1 MLGKILT
8 ISKNSATLSINKEAG
23 QISDLINLHVVFE
36 DDDKKIL
43 GEIDS
48 INEDTI
54 KVTFLGE
61 LTENDFIGGLI
72 RKPSL
77 NAKARIINE
86 QELAILT
93 GNDSASIQ
101 LGVSPLYNDFPL
113 KVSVDELFSNH
124 TAIFGNTGSG
134 KTYGICR
141 IIQNIF
147 PSGNVI
153 PYKAN
158 LFIFDSYGEYINA
171 FKDLNKRNP
180 YYSFKVITTN
190 KSKPYEK
197 LNIPVCLLDIEDIL
211 NLLEA
216 TSFSQIAMVETA
228 LTYARM
234 FARNDREAAEFK
246 NHILAKAIISIM
258 YTNQTSARI
267 RDQIFEILNETNT
280 PELSLDADV
289 PGVGFTRKFRNCFDI
304 DSEGRFAEHKIISDY
319 IKEFI
324 DENRKWNFDAYGV
337 CYSLHDLEVALNFTL
352 YSERYLLNETMYD
365 AAMSLKVKLHD
376 LATRGNGEFFSSDEF
391 ITVDEYVRKIQING
405 NKKSQIVNFNLED
418 VDDRFARSI
427 VKIFGRMFMKF
438 TKGLKDRATFPIHMI
453 LEEAHRYVLEG
464 DDKKLFGYN
473 IFERIAKEGRK
484 YGLLLD
490 LITQRPTDLNE
501 NVISQCANFLIFKI
515 NHPADLEYIA
525 KSVPNMSE
533 DIVEKQKTLQAGTCV
548 AFGRIFKIP
557 MIAKMERA
565 DPPPTS
571 SNCEV
576 YKNWMVQLNGSPAP
590 ASAPATPSVNV
601 QTNEPV
607 ANRIEA
613 PVITNTSAPQE
624 ANVVNAPVINNPVT
638 ENNTANVNN
647 NVAQIQNI
655 NPVSEETTNTF
666 IGNN

>member
-1 MLGKILT
+1 MLGKIKT
-8 ISKNSATLSINKEAG
+8 INKNSATLEINKDGGE
-23 QISDLINLHVVFE
+23 INDLINLHVVFE
-36 DDDKKIL
+36 DDNKKIL

-72 RKPSL
+72 KKPSL
-77 NAKARIINE
+77 NARVRIINND
-86 QELAILT
+86 ELKILVGT
-93 GNDSASIQ
+93 PGETIR

-113 KVSVDELFSNH
+113 NISVDELFSNH

-141 IIQNIF
+141 IIQNVF
-147 PSGNVI
+147 PNSSVI

-158 LFIFDSYGEYINA
+158 LFVFDSYGEYINA
-171 FKDLNKRNP
+171 FQDLNKNSP

-190 KSKPYEK
+190 LNKGYEK
-197 LNIPVCLLDIEDIL
+197 LDIPVCLLELEDVL

-216 TSFSQIAMVETA
+216 TNFSQIAMVETA
-228 LTYARM
+228 LTYVKM
-234 FARNDREAAEFK
+234 FARNDVEALEFK

-280 PELSLDADV
+280 PELSLDTEV
-289 PGVGFTRKFRNCFDI
+289 PGIGFTRKFRNCFDI
-304 DSEGRFAEHKIISDY
+304 DSKGRFAEHKIISDY

-324 DENRKWNFDAYGV
+324 KEDKKWNYDATGV
-337 CYSLHDLEVALNFTL
+337 YYSLHDLEVALNFTL
-352 YSERYLLNETMYD
+352 YSERYLLNEAMYD
-365 AAMSLKVKLHD
+365 SAMSLKVKLHD
-376 LATRGNGEFFSSDEF
+376 LVTRPNGTFFSANGYT
-391 ITVDEYVRKIQING
+391 TVDEYIQKIQIKDG
-405 NKKSQIVNFNLED
+405 KKSQIVNINLED
-418 VDDRFARSI
+418 VDDRFARTI

-438 TKGLKDRATFPIHMI
+438 TRSLKDERRATFPIHMI

-484 YGLLLD
+484 YGLLMD

-557 MIAKMERA
+557 MIAKMEKA

-571 SNCEV
+571 ANCEV
-576 YKNWMVQLNGSPAP
+576 YKNWMVK
-590 ASAPATPSVNV
+590 
-601 QTNEPV
+601 
-607 ANRIEA
+607 
-613 PVITNTSAPQE
+613 
-624 ANVVNAPVINNPVT
+624 
-638 ENNTANVNN
+638 
-647 NVAQIQNI
+647 
-655 NPVSEETTNTF
+655 
-666 IGNN
+666 IGQ

>member
-8 ISKNSATLSINKEAG
+8 ISKNSATLQINKDAG
-23 QISDLINLHVVFE
+23 EINDLINLHVVFE
-36 DDDKKIL
+36 DDNKKIL

-54 KVTFLGE
+54 KVSFLGE

-72 RKPSL
+72 KKPSL
-77 NAKARIINE
+77 NARARIINND
-86 QELAILT
+86 ELKILT
-93 GNDSASIQ
+93 GNENMSIR

-113 KVSVDELFSNH
+113 NISVDELFSNH

-141 IIQNIF
+141 IIQNVF
-147 PSGNVI
+147 PNSNII

-171 FKDLNKRNP
+171 FKDINKNNP

-190 KSKPYEK
+190 MLKPYEK
-197 LNIPVCLLDIEDIL
+197 LNIPVCLLELDDIL

-216 TSFSQIAMVETA
+216 TNFSQIAMIDTA
-228 LTYARM
+228 LTYVKM
-234 FARNDREAAEFK
+234 FARKDKEAQDFK
-246 NHILAKAIISIM
+246 NHILASAIINIM
-258 YTNQTSARI
+258 YTNQTSSRI

-280 PELSLDADV
+280 PELSLDTEV
-289 PGVGFTRKFRNCFDI
+289 PGIGFTRKFRNCFDI

-319 IKEFI
+319 IKQFI
-324 DENRKWNFDAYGV
+324 QADRSWNFNATGV
-337 CYSLHDLEVALNFTL
+337 YYSLHDLEVALNFTL
-352 YSERYLLNETMYD
+352 YSERYLLNEVMYD
-365 AAMSLKVKLHD
+365 SAMSLKVKLHD
-376 LATRGNGEFFSSDEF
+376 LVVRGNGNFFSADGY
-391 ITVDEYVRKIQING
+391 ITLDEYIRKIQING

-418 VDDRFARSI
+418 VDDRFARTI

-438 TKGLKDRATFPIHMI
+438 TRSLKDRASFPIHMI

-464 DDKKLFGYN
+464 DDKKLMGYN

-490 LITQRPTDLNE
+490 IITQRPTDLNE

-515 NHPADLEYIA
+515 NHPADLEYLS

-533 DIVEKQKTLQAGTCV
+533 DIIEKQKTLQSGTCV

-557 MIAKMERA
+557 MIAKMEKA

-576 YKNWMVQLNGSPAP
+576 YKNWMVQLK
-590 ASAPATPSVNV
+590 
-601 QTNEPV
+601 Q
-607 ANRIEA
+607 
-613 PVITNTSAPQE
+613 
-624 ANVVNAPVINNPVT
+624 
-638 ENNTANVNN
+638 
-647 NVAQIQNI
+647 
-655 NPVSEETTNTF
+655 
-666 IGNN
+666 

>member
-8 ISKNSATLSINKEAG
+8 ISKNGATLQINKDFSEMK
-23 QISDLINLHVVFE
+23 DLINIHVVFE
-36 DDDKKIL
+36 DDNKKIL

-61 LTENDFIGGLI
+61 LTQNDFIGGLI
-72 RKPSL
+72 KKPSL
-77 NAKARIINE
+77 DAKVRIIND
-86 QELAILT
+86 QELKILT
-93 GNDSASIQ
+93 GTDKMSIT
-101 LGVSPLYNDFPL
+101 LGVSPLYNNFPL
-113 KVSVDELFSNH
+113 NVSIDELFSNH

-141 IIQNIF
+141 IIQNVF
-147 PSGNVI
+147 PKGDII

-171 FKDLNKRNP
+171 FQDLNKNNP

-190 KSKPYEK
+190 MNKPYEK
-197 LNIPVCLLDIEDIL
+197 LNIPVCLLELEDIL

-216 TSFSQIAMVETA
+216 TKFSQIAMVDTA
-228 LTYARM
+228 LTYVKM
-234 FARNDREAAEFK
+234 FARQDKEAAEFK

-267 RDQIFEILNETNT
+267 RDQIFEILSETST
-280 PELSLDADV
+280 PELSLETEVA
-289 PGVGFTRKFRNCFDI
+289 GIGFTRQFRNCFDI
-304 DSEGRFAEHKIISDY
+304 DAEGRFAEHKIISDY
-319 IKEFI
+319 IKQFI
-324 DENRKWNFDAYGV
+324 QEDRKWNYDSTGV
-337 CYSLHDLEVALNFTL
+337 YYSLHDLEVALNFTL
-352 YSERYLLNETMYD
+352 YSERYLLNEAMYD
-365 AAMSLKVKLHD
+365 SAMSLKVKLHD
-376 LATRGNGEFFSSDEF
+376 LVNRNNGCFFTAEGY
-391 ITVDEYVRKIQING
+391 ITIDEYIKKIQMNG

-438 TKGLKDRATFPIHMI
+438 TKGLSDRASFPIHMI

-464 DDKKLFGYN
+464 DDKELFGYN

-557 MIAKMERA
+557 MIAKMEKA

-571 SNCEV
+571 ANCEV
-576 YKNWMVQLNGSPAP
+576 YNNWMVKLKD
-590 ASAPATPSVNV
+590 
-601 QTNEPV
+601 
-607 ANRIEA
+607 
-613 PVITNTSAPQE
+613 
-624 ANVVNAPVINNPVT
+624 
-638 ENNTANVNN
+638 
-647 NVAQIQNI
+647 
-655 NPVSEETTNTF
+655 
-666 IGNN
+666 

>member
-8 ISKNSATLSINKEAG
+8 INKNSAIVAINKANG
-23 QISDLINLHVVFE
+23 AQITDLINLHVVFE
-36 DDDKKIL
+36 DQNKKIL

-48 INEDTI
+48 IEQDTI
-54 KVTFLGE
+54 KITFLGE
-61 LTENDFIGGLI
+61 LTSNDFIGGLI
-72 RKPSL
+72 KKPSL
-77 NAKARIINE
+77 DAKIRIINPE
-86 QELAILT
+86 ELKILT
-93 GNDSASIQ
+93 GVENRSIR

-113 KVSVDELFSNH
+113 NVSIDELFSNH

-147 PSGNVI
+147 PKGQII

-171 FKDLNKRNP
+171 FSRLQENNP
-180 YYSFKVITTN
+180 FYSFKVITTN
-190 KSKPYEK
+190 LKKNYEK
-197 LNIPVCLLDIEDIL
+197 LNIPVCLLELEDVL

-216 TSFSQIAMVETA
+216 TNFSQIAMVDTA
-228 LTYARM
+228 LTYVKM
-234 FARNDREAAEFK
+234 FARNDKEAMDFK
-246 NHILAKAIISIM
+246 NHILAKAITSIM
-258 YTNQTSARI
+258 YTNQTSSKI
-267 RDQIFEILNETNT
+267 RDQIFEILSETNT
-280 PELSLDADV
+280 AELSLETEV
-289 PGVGFTRKFRNCFDI
+289 PGIGFTRQFRNCFDI
-304 DSEGRFAEHKIISDY
+304 DSEGRFAERKIISDY
-319 IKEFI
+319 IKGFI
-324 DENRKWNFDAYGV
+324 DEDRKWNYDSTRV
-337 CYSLHDLEVALNFTL
+337 SYSLHDLEVALNFTL
-352 YSERYLLNETMYD
+352 YSERYLLNEAMYD
-365 AAMSLKVKLHD
+365 SAMSLKVKLHD
-376 LATRGNGEFFSSDEF
+376 LATRNNSSFFTNEGY
-391 ITVDEYVRKIQING
+391 ITLDEYIKRIQING

-427 VKIFGRMFMKF
+427 VKIFGRMFMKY
-438 TKGLKDRATFPIHMI
+438 TKGLAERASFPIHMI

-533 DIVEKQKTLQAGTCV
+533 DVVEKQKTLQSGTCV

-557 MIAKMERA
+557 MIVKMEKA

-571 SNCEV
+571 ANCEI
-576 YKNWMVQLNGSPAP
+576 YNNWMVKLKEQ
-590 ASAPATPSVNV
+590 
-601 QTNEPV
+601 
-607 ANRIEA
+607 
-613 PVITNTSAPQE
+613 
-624 ANVVNAPVINNPVT
+624 
-638 ENNTANVNN
+638 
-647 NVAQIQNI
+647 
-655 NPVSEETTNTF
+655 
-666 IGNN
+666 

>member
-8 ISKNSATLSINKEAG
+8 INKNSAIVSINKANG
-23 QISDLINLHVVFE
+23 AQITDLINLHVVFE
-36 DDDKKIL
+36 DQNKKIL

-48 INEDTI
+48 IEQDTI
-54 KVTFLGE
+54 KITFLGE
-61 LTENDFIGGLI
+61 LTANDFIGGLI
-72 RKPSL
+72 KKPSL
-77 NAKARIINE
+77 DANIRIINPE
-86 QELAILT
+86 ELKILT
-93 GNDSASIQ
+93 GVENRSIR

-113 KVSVDELFSNH
+113 NVSIDELFSNH

-147 PSGNVI
+147 PKGQII

-171 FKDLNKRNP
+171 FSKLQENNP
-180 YYSFKVITTN
+180 FYSFKVITTN
-190 KSKPYEK
+190 MKKDYEK
-197 LNIPVCLLDIEDIL
+197 LNIPVCLLELEDVL

-216 TSFSQIAMVETA
+216 TNFSQIAMVDTA
-228 LTYARM
+228 LTYVKM
-234 FARNDREAAEFK
+234 FARNDKEALDFK
-246 NHILAKAIISIM
+246 NHILAKAITSIM
-258 YTNQTSARI
+258 YTNQTSSKI
-267 RDQIFEILNETNT
+267 RDQIFEILSETNT
-280 PELSLDADV
+280 AELSLETEV
-289 PGVGFTRKFRNCFDI
+289 PGIGFTRQFRNCFDI
-304 DSEGRFAEHKIISDY
+304 DSEGRFAERKIISDY
-319 IKEFI
+319 IKSFI
-324 DENRKWNFDAYGV
+324 DEDRKWNYDSTGV
-337 CYSLHDLEVALNFTL
+337 SYSLHDLEVALNFTL
-352 YSERYLLNETMYD
+352 YSERYLLNEAMYD
-365 AAMSLKVKLHD
+365 SAMSLKVKLHD
-376 LATRGNGEFFSSDEF
+376 LATRGNSSFFTNEGY
-391 ITVDEYVRKIQING
+391 ITLEEYIKRIQING

-427 VKIFGRMFMKF
+427 VKIFGRMFMKY

-533 DIVEKQKTLQAGTCV
+533 DVVEKQKTLQSGTCV

-557 MIAKMERA
+557 MIVKMEKA

-571 SNCEV
+571 ANCEI
-576 YKNWMVQLNGSPAP
+576 YNNWMVKLK
-590 ASAPATPSVNV
+590 
-601 QTNEPV
+601 E
-607 ANRIEA
+607 
-613 PVITNTSAPQE
+613 
-624 ANVVNAPVINNPVT
+624 
-638 ENNTANVNN
+638 
-647 NVAQIQNI
+647 
-655 NPVSEETTNTF
+655 
-666 IGNN
+666 

>member
-8 ISKNSATLSINKEAG
+8 ISKNTATLAINKDAG
-23 QISDLINLHVVFE
+23 EINDLINLHVVFE
-36 DDDKKIL
+36 DNDKKIL

-48 INEDTI
+48 INEDTV
-54 KVTFLGE
+54 KVSFLGE
-61 LTENDFIGGLI
+61 LTQNDFIGGLI

-77 NAKARIINE
+77 NARVRIIND
-86 QELAILT
+86 QELSILT
-93 GNDSASIQ
+93 GGNEQAGIQ

-113 KVSVDELFSNH
+113 KVNIDELFSNH
-124 TAIFGNTGSG
+124 SAIFGNTGSG

-147 PSGNVI
+147 PNSNII

-171 FKDLNKRNP
+171 FKDLDKNNS

-197 LNIPVCLLDIEDIL
+197 LNIPVCLLEEEDIL

-234 FARNDREAAEFK
+234 FARNDREAEEFK
-246 NHILAKAIISIM
+246 NHVLAKAIISIM

-280 PELSLDADV
+280 PELALDTEV
-289 PGVGFTRKFRNCFDI
+289 PGIGFTRKFRNCFDI

-319 IKEFI
+319 IKQFV
-324 DENRKWNFDAYGV
+324 DETRKWNFNADGV
-337 CYSLHDLEVALNFTL
+337 YYSLHDLEVALNFTL
-352 YSERYLLNETMYD
+352 YSERYLLNESMYD

-376 LATRGNGEFFSSDEF
+376 LATHGNGDFFSA
-391 ITVDEYVRKIQING
+391 DEYITIDEYIKKIQING

-427 VKIFGRMFMKF
+427 VKIFGRMFMKY
-438 TKGLKDRATFPIHMI
+438 TRGLEARATFPIHMI

-484 YGLLLD
+484 YGLILD

-533 DIVEKQKTLQAGTCV
+533 DIIEKQKTLQAGTCV

-557 MIAKMERA
+557 MIVKMEKA

-571 SNCEV
+571 ANCEV
-576 YKNWMVQLNGSPAP
+576 FKNWMVMLK
-590 ASAPATPSVNV
+590 
-601 QTNEPV
+601 
-607 ANRIEA
+607 
-613 PVITNTSAPQE
+613 
-624 ANVVNAPVINNPVT
+624 
-638 ENNTANVNN
+638 
-647 NVAQIQNI
+647 
-655 NPVSEETTNTF
+655 
-666 IGNN
+666 

>member
-8 ISKNSATLSINKEAG
+8 ISKNGATLELNKDFSE
-23 QISDLINLHVVFE
+23 IKDLINIHVVFE
-36 DDDKKIL
+36 DDNKKIL

-48 INEDTI
+48 ITEDKI

-72 RKPSL
+72 KKPSL
-77 NAKARIINE
+77 DAKVRIINE
-86 QELAILT
+86 QELKILT
-93 GNDSASIQ
+93 GTDSMSIP

-113 KVSVDELFSNH
+113 NVSIDELFSNH

-147 PSGNVI
+147 PKGNII
-153 PYKAN
+153 PYRAN

-171 FKDLNKRNP
+171 FKDLNKKNQ

-190 KSKPYEK
+190 MNKEFEK
-197 LNIPVCLLDIEDIL
+197 LNIPVCLLDLEDIL

-216 TSFSQIAMVETA
+216 TKFSQIAMVDTA
-228 LTYARM
+228 LTYVKM
-234 FARNDREAAEFK
+234 FAREDREAAEFK
-246 NHILAKAIISIM
+246 NHILAKAILSIM

-280 PELSLDADV
+280 HELSLETEVA
-289 PGVGFTRKFRNCFDI
+289 GIGFTRQFRNCFDI
-304 DSEGRFAEHKIISDY
+304 DAEGRFAEHKIISDY
-319 IKEFI
+319 IKQFI
-324 DENRKWNFDAYGV
+324 QEDRKWNYDSKGV
-337 CYSLHDLEVALNFTL
+337 SYSLHDLEVALNFTL
-352 YSERYLLNETMYD
+352 YSERYLLNEAMYD
-365 AAMSLKVKLHD
+365 SAMSLKVKLHD
-376 LATRGNGEFFSSDEF
+376 LVTRNNGQFFTNEGY
-391 ITVDEYVRKIQING
+391 ITLDEYIKKIQSNG
-405 NKKSQIVNFNLED
+405 NLKSQIVNFNLED

-427 VKIFGRMFMKF
+427 VKIFGRMFMKY
-438 TKGLKDRATFPIHMI
+438 TKGLKERASFPIHMI

-464 DDKKLFGYN
+464 DDKALFGYN

-484 YGLLLD
+484 YGLILD

-533 DIVEKQKTLQAGTCV
+533 DIVEKQKTLQSGTCV

-557 MIAKMERA
+557 MIAKMEKA

-571 SNCEV
+571 ANCEV
-576 YKNWMVQLNGSPAP
+576 YNNWMVKLK
-590 ASAPATPSVNV
+590 
-601 QTNEPV
+601 E
-607 ANRIEA
+607 
-613 PVITNTSAPQE
+613 
-624 ANVVNAPVINNPVT
+624 
-638 ENNTANVNN
+638 
-647 NVAQIQNI
+647 
-655 NPVSEETTNTF
+655 
-666 IGNN
+666 

>member
-8 ISKNSATLSINKEAG
+8 INKNSAIVAINKANG
-23 QISDLINLHVVFE
+23 AQITDLINLHVVFE
-36 DDDKKIL
+36 DQNKKIL

-48 INEDTI
+48 IEQDTI
-54 KVTFLGE
+54 KITFLGE
-61 LTENDFIGGLI
+61 LTSNDFIGGLI
-72 RKPSL
+72 KKPSL
-77 NAKARIINE
+77 DAKIRIINPE
-86 QELAILT
+86 ELKILT
-93 GNDSASIQ
+93 GVENRSIR

-113 KVSVDELFSNH
+113 NVSIDELFSNH

-147 PSGNVI
+147 PKGQII

-171 FKDLNKRNP
+171 FSRLQENNP
-180 YYSFKVITTN
+180 FYSFKVITTN
-190 KSKPYEK
+190 LKKNYEK
-197 LNIPVCLLDIEDIL
+197 LNIPVCLLELEDVL

-216 TSFSQIAMVETA
+216 TNFSQIAMVDTA
-228 LTYARM
+228 LTYVKM
-234 FARNDREAAEFK
+234 FARNDKEATDFK
-246 NHILAKAIISIM
+246 NHILAKAITSIM
-258 YTNQTSARI
+258 YTNQTSSKI
-267 RDQIFEILNETNT
+267 RDQIFEILSETNT
-280 PELSLDADV
+280 AELSLETEV
-289 PGVGFTRKFRNCFDI
+289 LGIGFTRQFRNCFDI
-304 DSEGRFAEHKIISDY
+304 DSEGRFAERKIISDY
-319 IKEFI
+319 IKGFI
-324 DENRKWNFDAYGV
+324 DEDRKWNYDSTGV
-337 CYSLHDLEVALNFTL
+337 SYSLHDLEVALNFTL
-352 YSERYLLNETMYD
+352 YSERYLLNEAMYD
-365 AAMSLKVKLHD
+365 SAMSLKVKLHD
-376 LATRGNGEFFSSDEF
+376 LATRSNSSFFTNEGY
-391 ITVDEYVRKIQING
+391 ITLDEYIKRIQING

-427 VKIFGRMFMKF
+427 VKIFGRMFMKY
-438 TKGLKDRATFPIHMI
+438 TRGLAERASFPIHMI

-533 DIVEKQKTLQAGTCV
+533 DIVEKQKTLQSGTCV

-557 MIAKMERA
+557 MIVKMEKA

-571 SNCEV
+571 ANCEI
-576 YKNWMVQLNGSPAP
+576 YNNWMVKLKEQ
-590 ASAPATPSVNV
+590 
-601 QTNEPV
+601 
-607 ANRIEA
+607 
-613 PVITNTSAPQE
+613 
-624 ANVVNAPVINNPVT
+624 
-638 ENNTANVNN
+638 
-647 NVAQIQNI
+647 
-655 NPVSEETTNTF
+655 
-666 IGNN
+666 